1 MVGPGTTSQARTPLK
16 KQIAIFL
23 KDTFAVSERR
33 VCRVLGFSR
42 TTYRKSPERVKDLV
56 LVERLRA
63 LARERPR
70 FGYRRLHLMLGREGL
85 NVNHKR
91 VYRIYR
97 AEGLAVRKKERR
109 KLNVKERQQKPQVS
123 APNQRWSLDF
133 MTDQLASGQRFRV
146 LNVVDD
152 FTRECLVMQA
162 GTSITGHDVVT
173 ALEAVVRFRGA
184 PQAITT
190 DNGPEFAGR
199 ALELW
204 THRRSIVHHFI
215 RPGKPVENAYIESFN
230 GRVRDECLNLHW
242 FQNLDQARLILRRWR
257 EDYNDVRPHTSL
269 NGQTPNEFARLLQ
282 AG

>member
-42 TTYRKSPERVKDLV
+42 TTYRRKSPERVKDLV

-123 APNQRWSLDF
+123 APIV
-133 MTDQLASGQRFRV
+133 SGVSMR
-146 LNVVDD
+146 
-152 FTRECLVMQA
+152 C
-162 GTSITGHDVVT
+162 
-173 ALEAVVRFRGA
+173 
-184 PQAITT
+184 
-190 DNGPEFAGR
+190 
-199 ALELW
+199 
-204 THRRSIVHHFI
+204 
-215 RPGKPVENAYIESFN
+215 
-230 GRVRDECLNLHW
+230 
-242 FQNLDQARLILRRWR
+242 
-257 EDYNDVRPHTSL
+257 
-269 NGQTPNEFARLLQ
+269 
-282 AG
+282 